1 MFCFKTAVL
10 PAVMP
15 TADTNLRMFVNNI
28 YKGESSALNI
38 LVNAFPQEKKKNDSE
53 SLKRAIFFY
62 IDEWKYGI
70 EHKKQLLKS
79 VNIVMSNDKNSN
91 STILIR

>member
-1 MFCFKTAVL
+1 
-10 PAVMP
+10 MP

-38 LVNAFPQEKKKNDSE
+38 LVNAFPQEKKMIR
-53 SLKRAIFFY
+53 SLWSVTEAIFFY

-79 VNIVMSNDKNSN
+79 VNIVMSNDKNLN

>member
-28 YKGESSALNI
+28 YKVESSALNI
-38 LVNAFPQEKKKNDSE
+38 LVNAFPQRKKNDSE
-53 SLKRAIFFY
+53 SLKR
-62 IDEWKYGI
+62 YGSDFLV
-70 EHKKQLLKS
+70 H
-79 VNIVMSNDKNSN
+79 
-91 STILIR
+91 R

>member
-28 YKGESSALNI
+28 YKGESSALDI
-38 LVNAFPQEKKKNDSE
+38 LVNAFPKKKNDSE
-53 SLKRAIFFY
+53 SLKL
-62 IDEWKYGI
+62 YGSDFLV
-70 EHKKQLLKS
+70 H
-79 VNIVMSNDKNSN
+79 
-91 STILIR
+91 R